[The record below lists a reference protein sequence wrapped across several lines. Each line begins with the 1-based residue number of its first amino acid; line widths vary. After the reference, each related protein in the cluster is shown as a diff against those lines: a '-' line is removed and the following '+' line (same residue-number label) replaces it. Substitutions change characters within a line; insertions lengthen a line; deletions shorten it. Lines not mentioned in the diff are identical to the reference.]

1 MLFWRIRAG
10 EKRRAGLEAR
20 LRRFGRSER
29 GVTAVEFALVLPV
42 LLMLFVGM
50 VEFTE
55 AFSITRKLSNSVS
68 TVADLVS
75 REPSVSTAELT
86 DIVTV
91 ADQLMQPYATA
102 PMDLVIVS
110 VVTDAD
116 NTPTVAWSHPAGE
129 YVPGVVYDLPEE
141 ALTAPN
147 SSIIVTE
154 GRYDFTP
161 TVTQFLGSFEI
172 TQRSFFRPRMGPAV
186 QKID

>member
-1 MLFWRIRAG
+1 MGFWWIKTG

-29 GVTAVEFALVLPV
+29 GVTVVEFALVLPV
-42 LLMLFVGM
+42 LLMLFIGL

-68 TVADLVS
+68 TVSDLVS

-86 DIVTV
+86 DITTV
-91 ADQLMQPYATA
+91 ADQLMQPYPTA
-102 PMDLVIVS
+102 PLELVIVS
-110 VVTDAD
+110 VVTDSD
-116 NTPTVAWSHPAGE
+116 NAPTVAWSYPAAAH
-129 YVPGVVYDLPEE
+129 VPGVVYDLPEE
-141 ALTAPN
+141 QLTAPN
-147 SSIIVTE
+147 SSIIVAE

-172 TQRSFFRPRMGPAV
+172 TQRSFFRPRMGSAV